1 MWEEYGNVRVVKTGS
16 YSIHDDGNKVIED
29 ENDNEIVVNGNDG
42 AFWIELRILS
52 ITNIVSKNMIAMNQ
66 KMPRQGVASLSGEHC
81 DVR

>member
-66 KMPRQGVASLSGEHC
+66 NMP
-81 DVR
+81 